1 MNYCII
7 CLASSLFI
15 GYFIYNKNK
24 KSNTK
29 FNLKSKNKL
38 EESIND
44 EEELINNKKET
55 INNDKSLINQNIEI
69 TNNHKLLEYDNFL
82 LNAIKSINK

>member
-15 GYFIYNKNK
+15 GYFIYNKNN
-24 KSNTK
+24 KSNIK
-29 FNLKSKNKL
+29 FNQESQNQQEESKNQQK
-38 EESIND
+38 ESS
-44 EEELINNKKET
+44 K
-55 INNDKSLINQNIEI
+55 NQYIEI
-69 TNNHKLLEYDNFL
+69 TNNDKLLEYDNFL